1 MNAIFVN
8 TKRVAVLMATYN
20 SEKYIIEQID
30 SIIAQTYTD
39 WSLYIRDDGSKDR
52 TLSLI
57 KDYQTRYDNI
67 FLLDSHESLGP
78 RDSFLDLLSK
88 VESEYYMFSD
98 HDDIWL
104 SNKIERFVDEID
116 TYISGNDLCPIIVCS
131 DLKVVDSELNELY
144 PSFWDF
150 SNFKLE
156 EFNDLQ
162 YHWFSNNV
170 NGCSLLLNNEVKNLV
185 FPYPATIYM
194 HDSWIVLVTL
204 KRKGIVLPIQEQLML
219 YRQHRN
225 NTLGAKRSSL
235 GHYFTDFLGT
245 MKRTYNQ
252 YLTVSY
258 IERISLFEF
267 LWLKVRRRAKELLF
281 N

>member
-1 MNAIFVN
+1 
-8 TKRVAVLMATYN
+8 MATYN

-150 SNFKLE
+150 SNF
-156 EFNDLQ
+156 
-162 YHWFSNNV
+162 
-170 NGCSLLLNNEVKNLV
+170 
-185 FPYPATIYM
+185 
-194 HDSWIVLVTL
+194 
-204 KRKGIVLPIQEQLML
+204 
-219 YRQHRN
+219 
-225 NTLGAKRSSL
+225 
-235 GHYFTDFLGT
+235 
-245 MKRTYNQ
+245 
-252 YLTVSY
+252 
-258 IERISLFEF
+258 
-267 LWLKVRRRAKELLF
+267 
-281 N
+281 